1 MIPAVGIGAG
11 LVAALLFSV
20 VITGSPLA
28 VLLYSAAPLPIFIA
42 ALGWNHRAGLF
53 ACATGAIAVSV
64 GLSLPAGLAFACI
77 IALPAWWIAYL
88 TLLARSDESGP
99 VEWYPLGRLMIW
111 IAATATLASVGSA
124 LVMTTDYE
132 TYRTVIARIVDNLLA
147 EMVRSRM
154 LTLAP
159 GTTQAE
165 LSASITPLLV
175 RAVPLGIGA
184 SIVTTITANL
194 WIAGKTVQFSG
205 RLPRPW
211 PFIPATA
218 LPRSA
223 MLLLAAGLVTALID
237 GFVGLAG
244 ASLVGALLAA
254 FMFTGLCLLHDL
266 SRGQAWR
273 TPMLVSVYVALIVM
287 QAVLTP
293 LLALAGMLDTLLGL
307 RKRAA
312 MPPPTPPSQT

>member
-28 VLLYSAAPLPIFIA
+28 VLLYSAAPLPVFIA
-42 ALGWNHRAGLF
+42 ALGRNHRAGLY
-53 ACATGAIAVSV
+53 ASAAGALAVSI
-64 GLSLPAGLAFACI
+64 GLSLPAGFAFACI

-88 TLLARSDESGP
+88 ALLARSDESGT
-99 VEWYPLGRLMIW
+99 VEWYPLGHLMIW
-111 IAATATLASVGSA
+111 IAGTATLASVASA

-132 TYRTVIARIVDNLLA
+132 TYRAVIGRIVDNLLA
-147 EMVRSRM
+147 EMVRGKM
-154 LTLAP
+154 LTLP
-159 GTTQAE
+159 QGTTVAE
-165 LSASITPLLV
+165 LSANITPLLV
-175 RAVPLGIGA
+175 RAVPLGIAA
-184 SIVTTITANL
+184 SVVTTITANL
-194 WIAGKTVQFSG
+194 WLAAKTVQFSG

-211 PFIPATA
+211 PFIPSTTLPRTA
-218 LPRSA
+218 LP
-223 MLLLAAGLVTALID
+223 LLAAGLVIAMLD

-254 FMFTGLCLLHDL
+254 FMFSGLCLLHDL

-273 TPMLVSVYVALIVM
+273 TPMLISVYVALIVM

-293 LLALAGMLDTLLGL
+293 LLALAGMIDTLLGL

-312 MPPPTPPSQT
+312 MPPPPPQA

>member
-42 ALGWNHRAGLF
+42 ALGWNHRAGLY
-53 ACATGAIAVSV
+53 ASAAGALAVTL
-64 GLSLPAGLAFACI
+64 GLSLPAGFAFACI

-88 TLLARSDESGP
+88 ALLARSDESGA
-99 VEWYPLGRLMIW
+99 VEWYPLGHLMVW
-111 IAATATLASVGSA
+111 IAGTATLASVASA

-132 TYRTVIARIVDNLLA
+132 TYRAVIARIVDNLLA
-147 EMVRSRM
+147 EMVRSKM
-154 LTLAP
+154 LTLPQGKTA
-159 GTTQAE
+159 AD
-165 LSASITPLLV
+165 LSADITPLLV
-175 RAVPLGIGA
+175 RAVPLGIAA

-194 WIAGKTVQFSG
+194 WLAAKTVQFSG

-211 PFIPATA
+211 PFIPSTTLPRTA
-218 LPRSA
+218 LP
-223 MLLLAAGLVTALID
+223 LLAVGLVTAMLD

-254 FMFTGLCLLHDL
+254 FMFSGLAMLHDL

-273 TPMLVSVYVALIVM
+273 TPMLISVYVALIVM

-293 LLALAGMLDTLLGL
+293 LLALAGMIDTLLGL

-312 MPPPTPPSQT
+312 MPPQPPQA

>member
-1 MIPAVGIGAG
+1 MIPIVGIGAG

-53 ACATGAIAVSV
+53 AVGAGAIAVAIA
-64 GLSLPAGLAFACI
+64 LSLPAGIAFALI

-88 TLLARSDESGP
+88 ALLARTDGTGNA
-99 VEWYPLGRLMIW
+99 EWYPLGNLMVW
-111 IAATATLASVGSA
+111 IAATAAMATVASA

-132 TYRTVIARIVDNLLA
+132 AYRSVIARIVENLLA

-154 LTLAP
+154 ISLPP

-165 LSASITPLLV
+165 LAANVTPLLV

-194 WIAGKTVQFSG
+194 WLAAKTVRLSG

-211 PFIPATA
+211 PFIPSTA
-218 LPRSA
+218 LPRQA
-223 MLLLAAGLVTALID
+223 VVLLVAGLATAALD

-244 ASLVGALLAA
+244 VALVGALLAT
-254 FMFTGLCLLHDL
+254 FMFTGLAMLHDL

-273 TPMLVSVYVALIVM
+273 TPMLVSVYVALVVM

-293 LLALAGMLDTLLGL
+293 LLALAGILDSLFGL
-307 RKRAA
+307 RKRAG
-312 MPPPTPPSQT
+312 PPPPPST

>member
-1 MIPAVGIGAG
+1 MIPFVGIGAG
-11 LVAALLFSV
+11 LAAALLFSV

-42 ALGWNHRAGLF
+42 ALGWNHRSGLF
-53 ACATGAIAVSV
+53 AVAAGAIAVAIA
-64 GLSLPAGLAFACI
+64 LSLPAGFAFAFI

-88 TLLARSDESGP
+88 ALLARIDDTGKA
-99 VEWYPLGRLMIW
+99 EWYPLGSLMVW
-111 IAATATLASVGSA
+111 IAATATLATVASA
-124 LVMTTDYE
+124 LMLTTDYE
-132 TYRTVIARIVDNLLA
+132 AYRSVIARIVENLLA

-154 LTLAP
+154 ISLP
-159 GTTQAE
+159 DGTTQAE
-165 LSASITPLLV
+165 LAASVTPLLV

-194 WIAGKTVQFSG
+194 WLAAKTVQLSG
-205 RLPRPW
+205 RLARPW
-211 PFIPATA
+211 PFIPSTT
-218 LPRSA
+218 LPRQA
-223 MLLLAAGLVTALID
+223 LLLLVAGLAAAALD
-237 GFVGLAG
+237 GFIGLAG
-244 ASLVGALLAA
+244 VALVGALLAI
-254 FMFTGLCLLHDL
+254 FMFSGLAMLHDL

-293 LLALAGMLDTLLGL
+293 LLALAGVLDSLLGL

-312 MPPPTPPSQT
+312 PPPPPST

>member
-1 MIPAVGIGAG
+1 MISLVGIGAG

-53 ACATGAIAVSV
+53 AVAAGAIAVTIA
-64 GLSLPAGLAFACI
+64 LSLPAGFAFAFI

-88 TLLARSDESGP
+88 ALLARTDDTGKA
-99 VEWYPLGRLMIW
+99 EWYPLGSLMVW
-111 IAATATLASVGSA
+111 IAATATMATVASA
-124 LVMTTDYE
+124 LMMTTDYE
-132 TYRTVIARIVDNLLA
+132 AYRSVIARIVENLLA
-147 EMVRSRM
+147 EMVRSKM
-154 LTLAP
+154 LNLP
-159 GTTQAE
+159 EGTTQAE
-165 LSASITPLLV
+165 LAASITPLLV

-194 WIAGKTVQFSG
+194 WLAAKTVQLSG

-211 PFIPATA
+211 PFIPSTTLPRQALLLLVAGLATA
-218 LPRSA
+218 
-223 MLLLAAGLVTALID
+223 ALD
-237 GFVGLAG
+237 GFIGLAG
-244 ASLVGALLAA
+244 VALVGALLAT
-254 FMFTGLCLLHDL
+254 FMFSGLAMLHDL
-266 SRGQAWR
+266 SRGQTWR
-273 TPMLVSVYVALIVM
+273 TPMLISVYVALVVM

-293 LLALAGMLDTLLGL
+293 LLALAGMIDSLLGL

-312 MPPPTPPSQT
+312 LPPPPANS

>member
-1 MIPAVGIGAG
+1 MIPVVGIGAG

-42 ALGWNHRAGLF
+42 ALGWNHRAGLV
-53 ACATGAIAVSV
+53 AVGAGAVAVAIA
-64 GLSLPAGLAFACI
+64 LSLPAGIAFAFI

-88 TLLARSDESGP
+88 ALLARTDAAGTA
-99 VEWYPLGRLMIW
+99 EWYPLGSLMVW
-111 IAATATLASVGSA
+111 IAATAAMATIASA

-132 TYRTVIARIVDNLLA
+132 AYRSVIARIVENLLS
-147 EMVRSRM
+147 EMVRSKM
-154 LTLAP
+154 ISLP
-159 GTTQAE
+159 QGTTQAE
-165 LSASITPLLV
+165 LAANVTPLLV

-194 WIAGKTVQFSG
+194 WLAAKTVQLSG

-211 PFIPATA
+211 PFIPSTTLPRQALLLLVAGLATA
-218 LPRSA
+218 
-223 MLLLAAGLVTALID
+223 ALD

-244 ASLVGALLAA
+244 VALVGALLAT
-254 FMFTGLCLLHDL
+254 FMFTGLAMLHDL

-273 TPMLVSVYVALIVM
+273 TPMLVSVYVALVLM

-293 LLALAGMLDTLLGL
+293 LLALAGVIDSLLGL

-312 MPPPTPPSQT
+312 LPPPPST